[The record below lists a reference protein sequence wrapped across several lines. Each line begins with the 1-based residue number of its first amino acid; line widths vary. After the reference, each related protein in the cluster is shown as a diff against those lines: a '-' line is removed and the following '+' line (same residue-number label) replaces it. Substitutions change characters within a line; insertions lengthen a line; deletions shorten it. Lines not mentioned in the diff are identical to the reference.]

1 MRIVIHTLMI
11 VLLLACAGEA
21 ANGKDTAP
29 QFKTAEAKHFTQAEG
44 VELSPAFGDYFYAE
58 LREELKKAKLAGEVI
73 GEGETVDDADAPQ
86 SIVITGTITEYKNGS
101 VVKSVLIGFGAGM
114 RSLKMDADVLRRS
127 DNQHLDV
134 VHVQVKIDP
143 RWNEKTMAKFA
154 AHQLVKEMKEALKS
168 QAK

>member
-1 MRIVIHTLMI
+1 MRFGIRMMMVM
-11 VLLLACAGEA
+11 LLLACLGA
-21 ANGKDTAP
+21 AAKEKNATP

-86 SIVITGTITEYKNGS
+86 SIVITGTFTEYKKGS
-101 VVKSVLIGFGAGM
+101 VVKSALIGFGAGM

-127 DNQHLDV
+127 DNQHLGV
-134 VHVQVKIDP
+134 VHIRVKIDP
-143 RWNEKTMAKFA
+143 RWDEKTMAKFA
-154 AHQLVKEMKEALKS
+154 AHQIVKDMKEALKT